1 VRRHNFWCGLFALGF
16 LPYVFIAPRDV
27 SPITIHVFPHFLY
40 TAASPATEEESERE
54 REKGQEDGKEKGHTC
69 RRPPAVESSL
79 RGVVAGVEHLISPP
93 YQPTSHGVLVQ
104 P

>member
-27 SPITIHVFPHFLY
+27 SPITFHVFPHFLY

-54 REKGQEDGKEKGHTC
+54 REGAGGWEGKGTHMSSSPC
-69 RRPPAVESSL
+69 R
-79 RGVVAGVEHLISPP
+79 
-93 YQPTSHGVLVQ
+93 
-104 P
+104 

>member
-1 VRRHNFWCGLFALGF
+1 MSLL
-16 LPYVFIAPRDV
+16 LPFTFSLTFCTPLLPLPPRKKV
-27 SPITIHVFPHFLY
+27 
-40 TAASPATEEESERE
+40 RE

-79 RGVVAGVEHLISPP
+79 HGVVAGVEHLISPP